1 MFKNYTT
8 NNTVDFIMDHYRTYT
23 SDTYPNELGF
33 YKYSNYPYDFTNILD
48 WMRETLPTKV
58 TKSEYPDYPKCYHAI
73 TKEGTN
79 VFKLA
84 VTGFDKSDIEIEV
97 KDDFLVISGKQKDKE
112 EKTDDVILHNSI
124 SQKSFEFAI
133 KLSEKFDTDKIE
145 SDLKNGLLTVKIPLS
160 EVILKKNK
168 KIEIK

>member
-1 MFKNYTT
+1 
-8 NNTVDFIMDHYRTYT
+8 
-23 SDTYPNELGF
+23 
-33 YKYSNYPYDFTNILD
+33 
-48 WMRETLPTKV
+48 MRETLPTKV